1 MRSVDPGAPESVH
14 LCDFPA
20 ADLSRV
26 DSKLSTDTRLA
37 MKICSLGRAARS
49 KAGIKV
55 RQPIARVVIKTRSKG
70 ERQSLEGLASQV
82 LEELNVKGLEFVEQ
96 ESELTGQPGYCLVE
110 EGGYTVGVTT
120 EIPPELIDEGIAR
133 EIVHRLQ
140 TMRRTAGFE
149 IADYIITYYQAEP
162 SLQKAIENLSSYIK
176 QETLSNQLICA
187 APAEGSHTE
196 SHRIDGHT
204 ITLGVK
210 RVVGTP
216 PRPG

>member
-1 MRSVDPGAPESVH
+1 
-14 LCDFPA
+14 
-20 ADLSRV
+20 
-26 DSKLSTDTRLA
+26 

-70 ERQSLEGLASQV
+70 ERQSLESLAPQV
-82 LEELNVKGLEFVEQ
+82 LEELNVKGLECVEQ
-96 ESELTGQPGYCLVE
+96 ENDLTGQPGYCLAE
-110 EGGYTVGVTT
+110 EGGYTVGVST
-120 EIPPELIDEGIAR
+120 EIPADLIDEGIAR

-162 SLQKAIENLSSYIK
+162 PLQKAIENLSSYIK
-176 QETLSNQLICA
+176 QETLSQQLICA

-196 SHRIDGHT
+196 SHRIDGHN

-210 RVVGTP
+210 RVGGTP
-216 PRPG
+216 PKTG